1 MEAETLL
8 NPSTRAQMRQRD
20 PGVLRIPDDRGDRT
34 ESESDKEQIQTGPR
48 KLLSDSGG
56 Q

>member
-20 PGVLRIPDDRGDRT
+20 PSVLRIPDDRGDRAK
-34 ESESDKEQIQTGPR
+34 SEYDKEQIQTGPC
-48 KLLSDSGG
+48 KLLSDSGS